1 MTTAVPAETTWRTMR
16 RGLAL
21 SPELRTGLAG
31 TLALATVAM
40 IGRAAV
46 PVAVQQGIDRG
57 LRGPGGP
64 DLAFI
69 AGVVAVTAAV
79 LVVTTMC
86 GYLMMRRLFTVS
98 ETALAGVRT
107 RAFRHVHDLSMLH
120 QQSERR
126 GSLVSRV
133 TSDVDQVS
141 QFLQWGGVILLISGG
156 QVIVTAIVM
165 AVYSW
170 QLTLVVFIAF
180 LPAVLVIRAFQKR
193 LAVAYRQVRERT
205 GAMLAAV
212 SESVVGA
219 PVIRAYGVSDRTARR
234 LEDAIESQRQA
245 QQKAI
250 RTSVMGFSVGE
261 IAAGLALAAVVVL
274 GVRLGVDEMI
284 TVGELT
290 AFLFLV
296 TLFIQPVQIA
306 TEVLNEAQNAIA
318 GWRRV
323 LDVLDVAPDV
333 ADPGDQGVALPA
345 GPIDIRFAEVNFAY
359 PVAAP
364 ANGGG
369 VDGGDGGDGGDG
381 ASRADSNGRS
391 RADAVTRVAGAAALT
406 LGPPVLSDVTLD
418 IPAKT
423 RVAVVGETGSGK
435 TTFAKLLTRLMD
447 PIDGQIALSGVPLD
461 QVVFSSLRSRVVM
474 VPQDGFLFDSTV
486 GDNVR
491 FGRPGMSDDDLVL
504 AFTELGLTDWVD
516 GLPKGLGT
524 PVGERGEALSVG
536 ERQLVALARA
546 YVADP
551 DLLVLDE
558 ATSAVD
564 PATEV
569 RLQRTLDAVTRG
581 RTTVAIAHRLSTAQA
596 ADEVIVVDRGRV
608 VQRGPHAVLLRDPDS
623 IYAKLYASWLEQTR

>member
-1 MTTAVPAETTWRTMR
+1 VTRPVSTVEEPDERPESTGRTLR

-21 SPELRTGLAG
+21 SPELRIGLAG
-31 TLALATVAM
+31 TLALAIVAM
-40 IGRAAV
+40 AGRVAI
-46 PVAVQQGIDRG
+46 PVAIQQGIDHG
-57 LRGPGGP
+57 LRAGP
-64 DLAFI
+64 DMQFVAI
-69 AGVVAVTAAV
+69 VVAATIAV
-79 LVVTTMC
+79 LTLTTTC
-86 GYLMMRRLFTVS
+86 SYLMMRRLFTVS

-107 RAFRHVHDLSMLH
+107 RTFRHIHDLSMLH

-133 TSDVDQVS
+133 TSDVDAVTL
-141 QFLQWGGVILLISGG
+141 FVQWGGVVLLISVG
-156 QVIVTAIVM
+156 QVIVTSIVM

-170 QLTLVVFIAF
+170 QLTLVVYLAF
-180 LPAVLVIRAFQKR
+180 LPLVLVVRSFQRR
-193 LAVAYRQVRERT
+193 LAAGYGLVRKRI

-219 PVIRAYGVSDRTARR
+219 GVIRAYGVSRRTSARLDETIDEYR
-234 LEDAIESQRQA
+234 VA
-245 QQKAI
+245 QQRALRI
-250 RTSVMGFSVGE
+250 SVTSFASGE
-261 IAAGLALAAVVVL
+261 LAAGLAMASVAVVGVL
-274 GVRLGVDEMI
+274 LGADGQLTI
-284 TVGELT
+284 GQLT

-323 LDVLDVAPDV
+323 LDVLELEPDV
-333 ADPGDQGVALPA
+333 ADPAENGVPLPP
-345 GPIDIRFAEVNFAY
+345 GPIDVRFAGVSFNY
-359 PVAAP
+359 PEGPTVLAD
-364 ANGGG
+364 
-369 VDGGDGGDGGDG
+369 VD
-381 ASRADSNGRS
+381 
-391 RADAVTRVAGAAALT
+391 
-406 LGPPVLSDVTLD
+406 LD

-447 PIDGQIALSGVPLD
+447 PARGEVLLSGVPLAK
-461 QVVFSSLRSRVVM
+461 VLFSSLRRRVVM
-474 VPQDGFLFDSTV
+474 VPQDGFLFDATIAE
-486 GDNVR
+486 NIR
-491 FGRPGMSDDDLVL
+491 FGRPGLSDVDVEL
-504 AFTELGLTDWVD
+504 ALAELGLADWVA
-516 GLPKGLGT
+516 GLPNGLAT

-581 RTTVAIAHRLSTAQA
+581 RTTIAIAHRLSTAQA
-596 ADEVIVVDRGRV
+596 ADEVIVVDEGRI
-608 VQRGPHAVLLRDPDS
+608 VQRGPHEKLLAEPDS
-623 IYAKLYASWLEQTR
+623 IYGRLYASWLEQTR

>member
-1 MTTAVPAETTWRTMR
+1 MVSTTVEAERPAEATESTWRTLR

-21 SPELRTGLAG
+21 SPELKTGLAG
-31 TLALATVAM
+31 TLGLALVYM
-40 IGRAAV
+40 IGRVAV
-46 PVAVQQGIDRG
+46 PVAVQRGIDHGIVGG
-57 LRGPGGP
+57 L
-64 DLAFI
+64 DVD
-69 AGVVAVTAAV
+69 VVALTVVAAAAV
-79 LVVTTMC
+79 LVVTTTC

-133 TSDVDQVS
+133 TSDVDQIT
-141 QFLQWGGVILLISGG
+141 QFLQWGGVILIVNLG
-156 QVIVTAIVM
+156 QLVVTTAVM
-165 AVYSW
+165 LAYSW
-170 QLTLVVFIAF
+170 QLTLVVLCAF
-180 LPAVLVIRAFQKR
+180 APAVLVIRLLQRR
-193 LAVAYRQVRERT
+193 LGVAYGLVRQRMGT
-205 GAMLAAV
+205 LLGTIG
-212 SESVVGA
+212 ESVVGA
-219 PVIRAYGVSDRTARR
+219 PVIRAYGIAGRTARR
-234 LEDAIESQRQA
+234 LDTAIEGQRQA
-245 QQKAI
+245 QQRAI
-250 RTSVMGFSVGE
+250 RISIMGSSVGE
-261 IAAGLALAAVVVL
+261 LAAGLALAGVVVV
-274 GVRLGVDEMI
+274 GVNLGVDRTLSI
-284 TVGELT
+284 GQLT

-333 ADPGDQGVALPA
+333 ADPGRQGRDLPP
-345 GPIDIRFAEVNFAY
+345 GPLDIRFAGVTFAY
-359 PVAAP
+359 P
-364 ANGGG
+364 G
-369 VDGGDGGDGGDG
+369 
-381 ASRADSNGRS
+381 
-391 RADAVTRVAGAAALT
+391 
-406 LGPPVLSDVTLD
+406 GPPVLHDVTLD
-418 IPAKT
+418 IPAKS

-447 PIDGQIALSGVPLD
+447 PTDGEVLLSGVSLR
-461 QVVFSSLRSRVVM
+461 QVRFDSLRSRVVM
-474 VPQDGFLFDSTV
+474 VPQDGFLFDATV
-486 GDNVR
+486 GENVR
-491 FGRPGMSDDDLVL
+491 FARPELTDAQLTA
-504 AFTELGLTDWVD
+504 AFSELGLADWLD
-516 GLPKGLGT
+516 GLPAGLDT

-569 RLQRTLDAVTRG
+569 RLSRTLDAVTRG
-581 RTTVAIAHRLSTAQA
+581 RTTLAIAHRLSTAQA

-608 VQRGPHAVLLRDPDS
+608 VQRGPHDELVKDPDS
-623 IYAKLYASWLEQTR
+623 VYALLYASWLEQTR